1 MSIWQDFLKRLLF
14 GRISRC
20 GGSWAAFFKDLK
32 ELFFFLHLKDL
43 LHGFTRLLV
52 CGNLKDLLQLSCDNL
67 ETHSEGFQKD

>member
-1 MSIWQDFLKRLLF
+1 MWRILGSIFQGFEGTF
-14 GRISRC
+14 
-20 GGSWAAFFKDLK
+20 
-32 ELFFFLHLKDL
+32 LFFFLHLKDL